1 MDLIKIGK
9 HIAEKRK
16 ALGLTQKQL
25 ADKLNMSDKSVS
37 KWERG
42 ICLPDVS
49 VYLELCEILDMSIN
63 EFLAGEEIPAEK
75 LAEKSADNLLQVTK
89 DSKNRQKFLKRII
102 AALIIVT
109 CIVLAAVSG
118 YFVREYFNESKS
130 YIVAL
135 DPESPEMKTAK
146 LISGFEEAHL
156 FRYSLHDR
164 YKKLLIYMSEYHSGE
179 LIEKSEIAC
188 LIYDNSASPTAGML
202 AIVPDFKDFTVR
214 LVISD
219 DTTGMYTDFPILE
232 EVEDREYYGRSAT
245 RIEDKKLIKADK
257 EQGLCTLIY
266 GKDGIRM
273 TPVDTIES
281 GDMPD
286 DNDYIY
292 YFSYCFFK

>member
-9 HIAEKRK
+9 HI
-16 ALGLTQKQL
+16 
-25 ADKLNMSDKSVS
+25 
-37 KWERG
+37 
-42 ICLPDVS
+42 
-49 VYLELCEILDMSIN
+49 
-63 EFLAGEEIPAEK
+63 
-75 LAEKSADNLLQVTK
+75 AEKSADNLLQVTK

-102 AALIIVT
+102 AALIIIT
-109 CIVLAAVSG
+109 GIVLTAVSG
-118 YFVREYFNESKS
+118 YFIREYINESKS

-164 YKKLLIYMSEYHSGE
+164 YKKLIIYMSEYHSGE

-202 AIVPDFKDFTVR
+202 AVVPDFEDFTVR

-219 DTTGMYTDFPILE
+219 DTANMYTDFSILE
-232 EVEDREYYGRSAT
+232 EVEGREYYGRSAT
-245 RIEDKKLIKADK
+245 RIEDRKLIKADK

>member
-1 MDLIKIGK
+1 M
-9 HIAEKRK
+9 
-16 ALGLTQKQL
+16 
-25 ADKLNMSDKSVS
+25 
-37 KWERG
+37 
-42 ICLPDVS
+42 
-49 VYLELCEILDMSIN
+49 
-63 EFLAGEEIPAEK
+63 
-75 LAEKSADNLLQVTK
+75 
-89 DSKNRQKFLKRII
+89 
-102 AALIIVT
+102 
-109 CIVLAAVSG
+109 LAAVSG
-118 YFVREYFNESKS
+118 YFIREYINESKS

-164 YKKLLIYMSEYHSGE
+164 YEKLLVYMSEYHSGE

-202 AIVPDFKDFTVR
+202 AVVPDFEDFTVR

-219 DTTGMYTDFPILE
+219 DTANMYTDFPILE
-232 EVEDREYYGRSAT
+232 EVEGREYYGRSAT
-245 RIEDKKLIKADK
+245 RIEDRKLIKADK

-281 GDMPD
+281 GDMSD
-286 DNDYIY
+286 NNDYVY

>member
-1 MDLIKIGK
+1 
-9 HIAEKRK
+9 
-16 ALGLTQKQL
+16 
-25 ADKLNMSDKSVS
+25 
-37 KWERG
+37 
-42 ICLPDVS
+42 
-49 VYLELCEILDMSIN
+49 MSIN

-109 CIVLAAVSG
+109 CIVLTAVSG
-118 YFVREYFNESKS
+118 YFIREYINESKS

-146 LISGFEEAHL
+146 LISGFDEAHL

-164 YKKLLIYMSEYHSGE
+164 YEKLLVYMSEYHSGE

-202 AIVPDFKDFTVR
+202 AVVPDFEDFTVR

-219 DTTGMYTDFPILE
+219 DTANMYTDFSILE
-232 EVEDREYYGRSAT
+232 EVEGREYYGRSAT
-245 RIEDKKLIKADK
+245 RIEDRKMIKADK